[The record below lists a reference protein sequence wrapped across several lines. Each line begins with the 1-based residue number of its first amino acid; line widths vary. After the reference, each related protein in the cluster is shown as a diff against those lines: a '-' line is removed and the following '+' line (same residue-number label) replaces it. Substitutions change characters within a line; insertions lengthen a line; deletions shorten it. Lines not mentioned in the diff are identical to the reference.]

1 MRMNEITNTQ
11 EQLELW
17 RLISDTIWSVFDQKE
32 SEPAPATDDIKT
44 STINTDLTRSFKPP
58 APKIQAPVSV
68 TPVPRPSVV
77 QPTIKPAD
85 KTPNIKF
92 TNKPINKSKPINNK
106 AIKPIAAKLPKSIQS
121 NTSKNLLNEP
131 NNQSITTNLSAK
143 EKQKLGSDI
152 RNLIK

>member
-11 EQLELW
+11 DQLELW
-17 RLISDTIWSVFDQKE
+17 RLISDTIWNVFDQKE
-32 SEPAPATDDIKT
+32 SEPDDIKT

-58 APKIQAPVSV
+58 APKIQAPAPL
-68 TPVPRPSVV
+68 TPVPKPSVV

-92 TNKPINKSKPINNK
+92 TNKPINKSKPISNK
-106 AIKPIAAKLPKSIQS
+106 AVKPIASKVPKSIQS
-121 NTSKNLLNEP
+121 NTSKNRLNEP
-131 NNQSITTNLSAK
+131 NNQSITTNASAK
-143 EKQKLGSDI
+143 EKQKLGSDT